1 MRIIIHETY
10 EYEVEADSADEA
22 TELFDRYREN
32 GRDLDDDIEDT
43 GVSFNQNYLHFY
55 DQDLNEI

>member
-10 EYEVEADSADEA
+10 EYEVQAETVEEA

-55 DQDLNEI
+55 DEDLEEL

>member
-22 TELFDRYREN
+22 RELFHDYREIAN
-32 GRDLDDDIEDT
+32 ERDAELVT
-43 GVSFNQNYLHFY
+43 GVRFNQNYLHTY
-55 DQDLNEI
+55 DEDLEEI

>member
-22 TELFDRYREN
+22 RELFDQYWESDRS
-32 GRDLDDDIEDT
+32 RDAELTT
-43 GVSFNQNYLHFY
+43 GVTFNQNYLHTY
-55 DQDLNEI
+55 NENLEEI